1 MKPTPPCF
9 TQSQLESVAQILAD
23 TSSGLTGSEIARL
36 LQRAKI
42 EDIDPSNTK
51 WKRLAN
57 ALGVRQNK
65 DRSGDRTL
73 AFIAK
78 AMDPV
83 RYQGDPSTFHA
94 RLTDLNVVLAF
105 YGLQLG
111 EDGKY
116 SRIAPATT
124 LTEAEHRADTL
135 RAALRQRDV
144 HPDVL
149 RYCRAELL
157 QHDCFHAVLEATK
170 SVAEKIRTR
179 SGLSSDG
186 ATLVDEALGGDAP
199 TLRINALATP
209 THWSEQRGFVN
220 LAKGLFGTFRNPTA
234 HAPRIDWPLSEEDA
248 LDLFCLASYIHR
260 RIDAATAVPFGV
272 ASA

>member
-1 MKPTPPCF
+1 MPEPPCF
-9 TQSQLESVAQILAD
+9 TQSQLESISQILAA
-23 TSSGLTGSEIARL
+23 TNSGLTGSEIARL

-42 EDIDPSNTK
+42 EDVDPSNTK
-51 WKRLAN
+51 WKRLCN
-57 ALGVRQNK
+57 ALGSRQNN
-65 DRSGDRTL
+65 DRTGDRTL
-73 AFIAK
+73 AFIAL

-83 RYQGDPSTFHA
+83 RYQGDHEMFRA

-116 SRIAPATT
+116 RRTAQATT
-124 LTEAEHRADTL
+124 LTEAEQRASTL

-144 HPDVL
+144 HQDVL

-157 QHDCFHAVLEATK
+157 EHDCFHAVLEATK
-170 SVAEKIRTR
+170 SVAEKIRQRT
-179 SGLSSDG
+179 GLQSDG
-186 ATLVDEALGGDAP
+186 ATLVDEALGGDP
-199 TLRINALATP
+199 PMLRINQLATE
-209 THWSEQRGFVN
+209 TQRSEQRGFVN

-234 HAPRIDWPLSEEDA
+234 HAPRIEWPLSEQDA

-260 RIDAATAVPFGV
+260 RIDG
-272 ASA
+272 AS